1 MLASEDK
8 KKALTSPS
16 SVFKH
21 PGEVVACGDLSKAEK
36 TAILKQWEVDARLL
50 QVATEEG
57 MSEGEHSLF
66 ADVKKAQGKLDVD
79 VLEEDGAPT
88 KIGPLDKEMAA
99 VLRPPPP
106 LFAIRRSARPTCSEF
121 VLNATVVL
129 RRASGNAVAGA
140 GDLGVGGDPRIAVG
154 GGHAAARLCS
164 AMRAWQ
170 LA

>member
-1 MLASEDK
+1 MEAITMLASEDK

-21 PGEVVACGDLSKAEK
+21 PGEVVDCRDLNKAEK

-88 KIGPLDKEMAA
+88 KMGP
-99 VLRPPPP
+99 
-106 LFAIRRSARPTCSEF
+106 
-121 VLNATVVL
+121 
-129 RRASGNAVAGA
+129 
-140 GDLGVGGDPRIAVG
+140 
-154 GGHAAARLCS
+154 
-164 AMRAWQ
+164 
-170 LA
+170 